1 MVEAFTAQTGQ
12 DFADAF
18 DDDAIR
24 TAVGTAKPHAK
35 MPNGFLLKADGL
47 YWRDESDPDAIP
59 LRVSSRLDV
68 HAETR
73 DDLGSSWGLLLGW
86 SDPDGRP
93 HQWAMPKAELAG
105 DGTAIRAHLL
115 ERGCYISP
123 IPKART
129 KLLDYLGTIQTDARA
144 RAVDKVG
151 WTDGAFVLPDRT
163 IGDTQSHR
171 VIFQGSSTL
180 DHSYRTAGDLKL
192 WQDDVARFAVGNSRL
207 AVAISAAFVGPL
219 LELIGE
225 EGGGLNLRGPSS
237 IGKSTALVAAAS
249 AWGNERFVGQW
260 RATLNGLEGIAV
272 QHSETLLCLDELAQ
286 LDSKEAGSVAYLL
299 ANGTGKA
306 RAGRSEALR
315 SPAQWRVMFLSSG
328 EISLG
333 DLAGRDG
340 RGGRRSAAGQEVR
353 ILDIEADAGRGFGLF
368 EDIHDAP
375 DAETLSRWIKEGA
388 ARAHGIAGPAFV
400 EMVAHSRES
409 ITKALKLGVGE
420 FASASV
426 PAGSNGQV
434 ARAARRFGLIA
445 TAGEMAARVG
455 ILPWSPGEAV
465 AAAGIVFA
473 RWLEGRGGAGASEDR
488 EAVANVRAFL
498 EAHGG
503 SRFEPLDHEGGDL
516 RVINRAGFWQAVSG
530 LRDYLVLPQIW
541 KNEVCAGM
549 DAKQVARVLV
559 ERGMIDGGAGGKSS
573 VLRKLPS
580 LGRARVYVVKAAIF
594 ADEDV

>member
-1 MVEAFTAQTGQ
+1 MPEAAAARTGQ
-12 DFADAF
+12 DFADAP

-24 TAVGTAKPHAK
+24 AAVDSAMPRAK
-35 MPNGFLLKADGL
+35 MPSGFMLKADGL
-47 YWRDESDPDAIP
+47 YWHDESDPEAVP

-86 SDPDGRP
+86 QDRDGRP

-129 KLLDYLGTIQTDARA
+129 KLLDYLGRVQTDARA

-151 WTDGAFVLPDRT
+151 WTDGAFVLPGRT
-163 IGDTQSHR
+163 IGDTEAHR
-171 VIFQGSSTL
+171 VIFQGPSAL
-180 DHSYRTAGDLKL
+180 DHNYRTAGDLKL
-192 WQDDVARFAVGNSRL
+192 WQDDVARYAVGNSRL
-207 AVAISAAFVGPL
+207 AVAMSAAFVGPL
-219 LELIGE
+219 FELIGE

-249 AWGNERFVGQW
+249 AWGSERFVGQW
-260 RATLNGLEGIAV
+260 RATSNGLEGIAV

-306 RAGRSEALR
+306 RAGRSGALR
-315 SPAQWRVMFLSSG
+315 SPSKWRVMFLSSG

-340 RGGRRSAAGQEVR
+340 RGRRSAAGQEVR
-353 ILDIEADAGRGFGLF
+353 ILDVEADAGRGFGLF
-368 EDIHDAP
+368 ENIHDAP
-375 DAETLSRWIKEGA
+375 NAETLSRWIKEGA
-388 ARAHGIAGPAFV
+388 SRAHGIAGPAFV
-400 EMVAHSRES
+400 EQVTHNQENVAQ
-409 ITKALKLGVGE
+409 ALRQGIGNFV
-420 FASASV
+420 SASV
-426 PAGSNGQV
+426 RNGSDGQV

-445 TAGEMAARVG
+445 TAGEMAARFG
-455 ILPWSPGEAV
+455 ILPWAPGEAA
-465 AAAGIVFA
+465 AAAGVVFA
-473 RWLEGRGGAGASEDR
+473 RWIEGRGGAGASEDR
-488 EAVANVRAFL
+488 EAVAKVRAFL

-503 SRFEPLDHEGGDL
+503 SRFEPCDYEAGDL
-516 RVINRAGFWQAVSG
+516 RIINRAGFWQSVDG
-530 LRDYLVLPQIW
+530 LRDYLILPQVW

-549 DAKQVARVLV
+549 DARRVARVLA
-559 ERGMIDGGAGGKSS
+559 ERGMIECDAAGKFS
-573 VLRKLPS
+573 VLRNLPS
-580 LGRARVYVVKAAIF
+580 LGRVRAYVIKATIF
-594 ADEDV
+594 GGDDG